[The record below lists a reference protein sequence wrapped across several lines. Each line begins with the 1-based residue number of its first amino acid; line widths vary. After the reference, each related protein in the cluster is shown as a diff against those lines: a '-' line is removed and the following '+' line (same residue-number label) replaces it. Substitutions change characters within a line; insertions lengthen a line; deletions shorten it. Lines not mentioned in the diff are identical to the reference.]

1 MAELKYDASFPQQ
14 AREYAEHGMNNA
26 GIAKLLGISQD
37 TFYVYVRRFPEF
49 AEAVET
55 GRQIIADS
63 AGGSLMDMAMGRRCV
78 TTSGCDA
85 GGRETRACRQ
95 KAPDLKAII
104 KWLERNK
111 QHADDGGADDS
122 ADVHGSEVADMPVPA
137 NMKYER
143 SFSEEVEFHAANGDT
158 DDKIS
163 CRMNISPA
171 TFYNYKKLFPAFAA
185 ALARGRRECYGR
197 LRCQLLSLALGKCR
211 ITTETVRDGQTRKT
225 VERLLPPNLTA
236 IKYWLDNMADGCQA
250 GYAGRMGETAKPQ
263 TPSKVSE
270 SMGRPGL
277 FGNTEMS
284 GIGGGQPAAK
294 TETAKPQTPSKV
306 SESGVCPAG
315 NAGRIGETAKPQTPS
330 KVSESVENTGKTE
343 KTEKTENA
351 GNAEM
356 SGIGGGQPA
365 AKTETAKP
373 QTLSKVSESAVNT
386 YFPGPPSLPI
396 SPAKPQ
402 RYSKM
407 SRKERQRMMK
417 RHSRL
422 TE

>member
-270 SMGRPGL
+270 SM
-277 FGNTEMS
+277 
-284 GIGGGQPAAK
+284 
-294 TETAKPQTPSKV
+294 
-306 SESGVCPAG
+306 
-315 NAGRIGETAKPQTPS
+315 
-330 KVSESVENTGKTE
+330 ENTGKTE

>member
-14 AREYAEHGMNNA
+14 AREYAEQGMNNA

-37 TFYVYVRRFPEF
+37 SFYVYLRRFPEF

-63 AGGSLMDMAMGRRCV
+63 AGVSLMDLAMGRVYV
-78 TTSGCDA
+78 TTSRRDA
-85 GGRETRACRQ
+85 GGGETRTCRQ

-111 QHADDGGADDS
+111 QHADDGAVDDF
-122 ADVHGSEVADMPVPA
+122 ADVQGSEVADMPVPA

-163 CRMNISPA
+163 RRMNISPA

-197 LRCQLLSLALGKCR
+197 LRSQLLSLALGKCG

-236 IKYWLDNMADGCQA
+236 IKYWLADGCPA

-270 SMGRPGL
+270 CGES
-277 FGNTEMS
+277 EKS
-284 GIGGGQPAAK
+284 G
-294 TETAKPQTPSKV
+294 KPEKQEKWKAGTNESDSAQRVSKV
-306 SESGVCPAG
+306 SECGESEKSGKPEKQEEWKAG
-315 NAGRIGETAKPQTPS
+315 TNEHDSVQRAF
-330 KVSESVENTGKTE
+330 KVSESVENTGKT
-343 KTEKTENA
+343 

-356 SGIGGGQPA
+356 PGIGGGQPA

-386 YFPGPPSLPI
+386 YFPCIPRPPICS
-396 SPAKPQ
+396 AKPQ

-417 RHSRL
+417 RHSMF